1 MTPGNHQRI
10 ALSEIRRLQGSPELP
25 VRCALYARVS
35 TFKQAQAGNLE
46 RQSERLR
53 VAARTRQYDMVAHS
67 AEYASSLNEKRRG
80 MNKLFSLVENQAID
94 VVLIEYPDR
103 LVRFGLPYLEQAF
116 GGPGVRLEV
125 LEQRKPTRADRRT
138 HSRLAHARARCSP
151 ANCMATLGI
160 GRLRMGPNPLTLS
173 PFPFTLPPDEIEPGG
188 QRASSL
194 P

>member
-1 MTPGNHQRI
+1 MTPGNHRRI

-53 VAARTRQYDMVAHS
+53 VAARTRQYDIVANI

-125 LEQRKPTRADRRT
+125 LEQRKPLEPTEELTQDLLMLMRGVLRQAVRLPLASEGEVRGLT
-138 HSRLAHARARCSP
+138 H
-151 ANCMATLGI
+151 
-160 GRLRMGPNPLTLS
+160 
-173 PFPFTLPPDEIEPGG
+173 
-188 QRASSL
+188 
-194 P
+194 